1 MQSRALVKGVLGE
14 VGWGKGGKE
23 RKKGRGRG
31 RAEREGGKKGGRRQ
45 GKEKWRG
52 RRNDI
57 RRTTDN
63 VIPNSMATSEGSRR
77 VGPIKVI
84 IHTHV
89 EPLVM
94 Y

>member
-1 MQSRALVKGVLGE
+1 MGE
-14 VGWGKGGKE
+14 GGEGKE
-23 RKKGRGRG
+23 EGEGEGESRKRG
-31 RAEREGGKKGGRRQ
+31 GGRRQ

-63 VIPNSMATSEGSRR
+63 VIPNSMATSEGSRT